1 MLANKRDGGWYTRA
15 YLASQA
21 QWSKRLAFIN
31 VDDPSPAIIQF
42 KNCASMCI
50 YFSHTR
56 KMIDSAFKW
65 AASHGLTRINPTH
78 SEEEA
83 RLVLSETFELCD
95 ETGQTMEFSGT
106 MEVEDY

>member
-1 MLANKRDGGWYTRA
+1 MEDGIPVPILLPKHIGARDLLSLMLMIP
-15 YLASQA
+15 A
-21 QWSKRLAFIN
+21 QLSYNLKIVL
-31 VDDPSPAIIQF
+31 P
-42 KNCASMCI
+42 CA

-65 AASHGLTRINPTH
+65 AASHGLTRINPIH